1 MQAKN
6 ACMVIK
12 THTRKKLE
20 LVEDARSAWRW
31 ISVQAMAAALAVQG
45 AWASVP
51 EDMKASIPA
60 SYVQWLTLAL
70 LALGIGGRLVKQP

>member
-12 THTRKKLE
+12 THARKKLV
-20 LVEDARSAWRW
+20 LVDDARKAWRW
-31 ISVQAMAAALAVQG
+31 ISIQAMTAALAVQG
-45 AWASVP
+45 TWTSVP
-51 EDMKASIPA
+51 DDMKASIPA

-70 LALGIGGRLVKQP
+70 LALGIGGRLVKQS